1 MLFKFTNTQLL
12 NRLLKVSDCTFISLR
27 AVVKPTMRATGNP
40 WHNRVL
46 KVVTA
51 AGTINVRYSRAV
63 NLQRRREAKPEDF
76 KAKERSWGTKLPDCP
91 VVQYEHEDGSKVFYL
106 DFKIQS
112 RVDQFYEKD
121 TGRKITKDQ
130 LEPWLRPPQKTR
142 QGVEKRIAWRDFR
155 IDRIVELKI
164 KGDVWQVRSGVA
176 KLDRLLKGNPK

>member
-12 NRLLKVSDCTFISLR
+12 NRLLKCSDCTFVSLR

-51 AGTINVRYSRAV
+51 AGTINARYSRMV
-63 NLQRRREAKPEDF
+63 NRQRTRENLPADF
-76 KAKERSWGTKLPDCP
+76 KAKERSWGTKLRDCP
-91 VVQYEHEDGSKVFYL
+91 VIEYEHEDGNKGYYL
-106 DFKIQS
+106 DIKIQS
-112 RVDQFYEKD
+112 RVDQYRDIETGKLIPKD
-121 TGRKITKDQ
+121 A
-130 LEPWLRPPQKTR
+130 LEEWLRPPQKTR
-142 QGVEKRIAWRDFR
+142 QGVEKRIAMRDFR

-176 KLDRLLKGNPK
+176 KLDRLLKGKVS